1 MKLKRFSL
9 RFNLDRENDRR
20 AWEALHRMDARSIN
34 QEIIARINAKEQTDV
49 LKELIRQT
57 VSEELERTAKNS
69 RDRPAAQAE
78 ASAVQHRA
86 VALHRGLEDGTGE
99 EIHLPGMPVR
109 VVHDAAHGVVKEIL
123 ALLII
128 GGCHSMSEKALCEV
142 NMTYATMR
150 SYFRAAERA
159 RQHLSGFI
167 VFSPASFNKE
177 YSVESRTYAVSSDNK
192 AFRPN
197 MGGYSIYASSLDGSD
212 PCVRLE
218 QYMASEYGG
227 KNGWQI
233 ERCYMMSDEVE
244 RAKALMRTEKEHER

>member
-1 MKLKRFSL
+1 
-9 RFNLDRENDRR
+9 
-20 AWEALHRMDARSIN
+20 
-34 QEIIARINAKEQTDV
+34 
-49 LKELIRQT
+49 
-57 VSEELERTAKNS
+57 
-69 RDRPAAQAE
+69 
-78 ASAVQHRA
+78 
-86 VALHRGLEDGTGE
+86 
-99 EIHLPGMPVR
+99 
-109 VVHDAAHGVVKEIL
+109 
-123 ALLII
+123 
-128 GGCHSMSEKALCEV
+128 MSEKALCEV

-167 VFSPASFNKE
+167 VFSPASFDKE
-177 YSVESRTYAVSSDNK
+177 YSVESRTYAV
-192 AFRPN
+192 
-197 MGGYSIYASSLDGSD
+197 SLDGSD